1 MRNLSNNEFEVICL
15 LSVYVY
21 LKEKYSDL
29 NLAQENRKKDANVI
43 AELLK
48 KIEKFA
54 HIPNKTNKILEAH
67 DYVIGFID
75 DKGDFDEESFL
86 NSIKDKTSDLSQ
98 DDRNYLLNVV
108 IYVAHTD
115 KKISDNEKEAIIQ
128 VAYFL
133 NLDTDFKKIMSTYE
147 SSEFAK
153 SKAKFFVFSLI
164 AAAVIIISVSA
175 YFILGNT
182 KDKVVTFNQKSV
194 VFSEINFNRFVVYK
208 NFFPVENDHLQK
220 QAVFYLNGSAEVAFN
235 SDNLVHN
242 KSKNQ
247 IILKYDNVPFELKP
261 LFKPTILVDEIYP
274 KEITKGE
281 ARKVGAFVGVAGTI
295 GGSILGAKAG
305 GLLKSVLPPPY
316 NVAAPIAGGALG
328 GITGGA
334 AGYFLTVNALDGMKL
349 VGDITPKEK
358 REVIDA
364 SKALITAT
372 LQVDDA
378 MLKLY
383 KKNFKNY
390 IKAKYAQFGYNINDI
405 KYEKLENKK

>member
-1 MRNLSNNEFEVICL
+1 MRNLSNNEFEVICI

-21 LKEKYSDL
+21 FKEKYSDL
-29 NLAQENRKKDANVI
+29 NLAQKNRKNDAKEIV
-43 AELLK
+43 ELLK

-54 HIPNKTNKILEAH
+54 HIPNKSNKVLEAH
-67 DYVIGFID
+67 DYVVGFID
-75 DKGDFDEESFL
+75 DEGNFDEYSFL
-86 NSIKDKTSDLSQ
+86 NSIKDKTSDFSQ
-98 DDRNYLLNVV
+98 DERYYLLNVV

-164 AAAVIIISVSA
+164 VAAVIIISIST
-175 YFILGNT
+175 YFILGSSKN
-182 KDKVVTFNQKSV
+182 KVVIFDQESV

-235 SDNLVHN
+235 SDHLVHN
-242 KSKNQ
+242 KTKNEV
-247 IILKYDNVPFELKP
+247 ILKYDNVPFELKP
-261 LFKPTILVDEIYP
+261 HYNPTIFVDEIYP
-274 KEITKGE
+274 KRITKEE
-281 ARKVGAFVGVAGTI
+281 ARKVGAFVGVAGAV
-295 GGSILGAKAG
+295 GGSILGSKAG
-305 GLLKSVLPPPY
+305 DLLKSVLPSPY
-316 NVAAPIAGGALG
+316 NMVAPIAGGALG

-334 AGYFLTVNALDGMKL
+334 AGYFLTVKALDGMKL
-349 VGDITPKEK
+349 TNDITPKEK

-364 SKALITAT
+364 SKALITGT
-372 LQVDDA
+372 LQVDEA

-383 KKNFKNY
+383 KKNFENY
-390 IKAKYAQFGYNINDI
+390 IKAKFAQFGYNIYDI